1 VTLAWRPWLYFGP
14 AALIADGLAVALT
27 ATSDHEQHP
36 EQAIAL
42 VLFVSSSFI
51 LAGLIGW
58 TRRPHNRTGMLM
70 VAVGFGVLIGV
81 LGEANHPIP
90 FTLGALF
97 GSLFIAAFVH
107 LLLAYPSGRLLSRRA
122 RVLVGAGYTIA
133 FLAPLAESMFAAPE
147 TCKPHACPDNLV
159 LVSHDHAAHVVATT
173 IWTAASVVLFAAVVM
188 LLLGRWR
195 ETTPGLRRIL
205 RSVYLFGGLS
215 IVLLAIGFVITP
227 FSGVGAIIVSVALIA
242 TFTTVPFIFLA
253 GLLGTAIAR
262 GAGVGAIFSSVPERA
277 SPGEV
282 QEGLR
287 SALRDETAVVAYW
300 YEEDEHYVD
309 VEGNRL
315 DLPEDTRRRVV
326 TRLDYGDQPVAAIVH
341 DAALLQEPELL
352 EGVANAARIALERDK
367 LLVEVRARAQRYR
380 ALLQAMPDLMFRI
393 SRDGRYISYNAP
405 SERDL
410 VNGEV
415 VGKLLWDRLPTDLAD
430 RVLASGRAAL
440 GGDPDVIEYHLD
452 FEDGSR
458 RHYEGRFAASG
469 DDEFLMIVRE
479 ITERKQQQEELEASR
494 QRIVAAGDAAR
505 RKLERNLHDGAQQRL
520 VSLSL
525 SLRLAQ
531 NQVAKSPVRAE
542 ELLEASREELMQALE
557 ELRELARGIHPAVL
571 TDRGLEAA
579 LEALAGRAALPVEI
593 DCIPDVELPPPVE
606 AAAYYVVS
614 EALANITKYAG
625 ASAVKV
631 SIGQVD
637 GYALVE
643 VVDDGVGGA
652 DPTRGSGLSG
662 LSDRVASLN
671 GKLVIDSPPGAGTR
685 IRAEIPLE

>member
-1 VTLAWRPWLYFGP
+1 MTLAWRPWLYFGP
-14 AALIADGLAVALT
+14 AALIAAGLAVALI

-58 TRRPHNRTGMLM
+58 TRRPQNRTGMLM

-81 LGEANHPIP
+81 LGEANHSIP

-133 FLAPLAESMFAAPE
+133 FLAPLAESMFAARE

-173 IWTAASVVLFAAVVM
+173 VWTAASVLLFAAVVM

-215 IVLLAIGFVITP
+215 IVLLAIGFVVTP
-227 FSGVGAIIVSVALIA
+227 FSGVGAIFVSVALIA

-326 TRLDYGDQPVAAIVH
+326 TRLDYGEQPVAAIVH
-341 DAALLQEPELL
+341 DASLLQEPELL

-405 SERDL
+405 NERDL

-430 RVLASGRAAL
+430 RVLESGRAAL
-440 GGDPDVIEYHLD
+440 GGDPSVIEYHLD

-531 NQVAKSPVRAE
+531 NQVAKSPARAE

-643 VVDDGVGGA
+643 VADDGVGGA